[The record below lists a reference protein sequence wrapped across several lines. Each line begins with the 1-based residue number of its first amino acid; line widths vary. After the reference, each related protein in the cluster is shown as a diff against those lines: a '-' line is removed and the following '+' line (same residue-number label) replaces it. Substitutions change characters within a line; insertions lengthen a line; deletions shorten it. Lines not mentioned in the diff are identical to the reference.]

1 MIETQ
6 LHPSLRAVA
15 LATFLSIAPSVF
27 VISFVARKAGFS
39 FCVVMKIT
47 TMAGIAA
54 DDSVLASEWKVRF
67 GVVVEIGFCPARRRV
82 ARRAALTIAPRMNVA
97 QTVAGNT
104 CGRGVFV
111 MLIDMAQFAAGLA
124 MLTPQRK

>member
-1 MIETQ
+1 MIEAQ

-15 LATFLSIAPSVF
+15 LATSLSIAPSVF
-27 VISFVARKAGFS
+27 VISFVARKAGLS
-39 FCVVMKIT
+39 FGVVMKIT

-54 DDSVLASEWKVRF
+54 DGSVLSCEWKVRF
-67 GVVVEIGFCPARRRV
+67 GIVVEIGFCPARRRV
-82 ARRAALTIAPRMNVA
+82 ARLAALTMAPRMNVA

-111 MLIDMAQFAAGLA
+111 MLIDMTQFAAGLA